1 MNTQPLARNETG
13 LIFNIQKFS
22 VHDGAGIR
30 TLVFLKGCPLKCKW
44 CSNPEGQSFSP
55 DLAFNPN
62 KCIGVAE
69 CGLCI
74 RACPSGALRAG
85 GDGKVEIDRAIC
97 DNCGACV
104 DMCPS
109 RALELL
115 GKVMSVAEVIAA
127 VEEDS
132 AFYAR
137 SGGGLTLSG
146 GEPISQAGFVKKL
159 LAVARGRGIDT
170 ALETSGYCAWNDLEE
185 VCSLVTQVFFDIK
198 SVNSDRHRRDA
209 GVDNGLIL
217 ENLRRLAHAFPKLSI
232 TVRTPIIPGFN
243 DSPDDVRSVAEFLN
257 TLSIKPT
264 HELLAYHRF
273 GEPKYRQL
281 GLEYPLPD
289 IEPPSKE
296 HMQALRRVIDTAVS
310 RR

>member
-1 MNTQPLARNETG
+1 MTTQPLARDNDSG

-44 CSNPEGQSFSP
+44 CSNPEGQSFAP
-55 DLAFNPN
+55 QLAFNPN
-62 KCIGVAE
+62 KCIGLSE
-69 CGLCI
+69 CALCM
-74 RACPSGALRAG
+74 RACPTGVIRENS
-85 GDGKVEIDRAIC
+85 DGKAQIERILC
-97 DNCGACV
+97 DNCGACA

-109 RALELL
+109 RALETL
-115 GKVMSVAEVIAA
+115 GKRMSVEQVIAT

-159 LAVARGRGIDT
+159 LAAARSRGIDT
-170 ALETSGYCAWNDLEE
+170 ALETSGYCAWNDMEE
-185 VCSLVTQVFFDIK
+185 VCRLVTHVFFDIK
-198 SVNSDRHRRDA
+198 SADREKHRRDA
-209 GVDNGLIL
+209 GVDNEVIL
-217 ENLRRLAHAFPKLSI
+217 ENLRRLVQRFPALSI
-232 TVRTPIIPGFN
+232 TVRTPVIPGFN
-243 DSPDDVRSVAEFLN
+243 DSPDDIRKIAEFLN
-257 TLSIKPT
+257 TLPVRPAY
-264 HELLAYHRF
+264 ELLAYHRF

-289 IEPPSKE
+289 LEPPTTE
-296 HMQALRRVIDTAVS
+296 HMQALRRAIDSA
-310 RR
+310 